1 MGAIC
6 LSWYFYFNIEWD
18 LPAGLVGT
26 LTRCQ
31 AWSRLI
37 DNWLRDLEWKRNV
50 HCAKKSHLLILSF
63 ASLWWNLFPGSQ
75 EYTIVYWAENFFL
88 VFPPWLFYALCKFT
102 LNLMVTNW
110 QVRVGTLIDNW
121 LMGSFHLERDPHQL
135 LPTYSYVAVFSDF
148 LRWLRISTFQ
158 ERSRIFPEPAVQKSH
173 YGENV
178 SDCLSDSYKPQIG
191 NVIMFLI
198 VFPFI
203 SYKLAML

>member
-1 MGAIC
+1 MWLVTHSNGSQF
-6 LSWYFYFNIEWD
+6 LSSYFYFRIEWE

-37 DNWLRDLEWKRNV
+37 DNWLRDLDEREMYIV
-50 HCAKKSHLLILSF
+50 QKKSHLQIPSF

-75 EYTIVYWAENFFL
+75 EYTIVYWVENFFL

-121 LMGSFHLERDPHQL
+121 LIGSFHLEKIPTSYWL
-135 LPTYSYVAVFSDF
+135 LMPVWLFSATAF
-148 LRWLRISTFQ
+148 
-158 ERSRIFPEPAVQKSH
+158 A
-173 YGENV
+173 G
-178 SDCLSDSYKPQIG
+178 
-191 NVIMFLI
+191 
-198 VFPFI
+198 
-203 SYKLAML
+203 

>member
-1 MGAIC
+1 MASHTFKWEPY
-6 LSWYFYFNIEWD
+6 LSSYFYFRLEWE

-50 HCAKKSHLLILSF
+50 HCEKKISSPDSILCFSIMEFVPRFSRIYHSLL
-63 ASLWWNLFPGSQ
+63 
-75 EYTIVYWAENFFL
+75 AENFFL
-88 VFPPWLFYALCKFT
+88 VFPAWLFCALCKFT

-121 LMGSFHLERDPHQL
+121 LIGSFHLEKDPHQL
-135 LPTYSYVAVFSDF
+135 LTTYACEAVFSDC
-148 LRWLRISTFQ
+148 LSWLRISSFQ
-158 ERSRIFPEPAVQKSH
+158 ERSRIFPEPAVQTSH

-178 SDCLSDSYKPQIG
+178 SDCVSDS
-191 NVIMFLI
+191 
-198 VFPFI
+198 
-203 SYKLAML
+203 